1 MEGQLINQYLNE
13 KAGMDQVD
21 KRSIAQ
27 TIERLT
33 AGTPKSLHEKEM
45 QEKRAI

>member
-21 KRSIAQ
+21 KRIIAEK
-27 TIERLT
+27 IEKLT
-33 AGTPKSLHEKEM
+33 AGTPKTMH
-45 QEKRAI
+45 